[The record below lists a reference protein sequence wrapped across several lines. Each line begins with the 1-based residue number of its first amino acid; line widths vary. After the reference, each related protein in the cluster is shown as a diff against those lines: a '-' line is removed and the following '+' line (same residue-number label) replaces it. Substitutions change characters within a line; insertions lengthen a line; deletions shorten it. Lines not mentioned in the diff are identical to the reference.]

1 MRRLLASVGA
11 FVAASSLGLPAAHA
25 GGGDGNGGA
34 TVGSGGITVTVGG
47 PGSGST
53 GGSAGRGSTSP
64 APPCGVEYISGTDM
78 PSMDNPPST
87 QGYWVINTCTL
98 GTDPKA
104 VQWVPFTPG
113 TTPAVASV
121 AAQKALGKAAWPT
134 ITPTFDPAPDRLL
147 VHFPIWLHLSSGWKQ
162 ITASATVA
170 GVSATVTA
178 KPESVTWA
186 MGDGSS
192 VTCHTA
198 GTAYDSQL
206 SWSANEARRDCGYTF
221 SESSASQTSGR
232 FPVRITVHYGVTWT
246 SNLGGGG
253 SLGDYDRSTSTSVA
267 VGQVQSLEN

>member
-1 MRRLLASVGA
+1 MRRLVASVGA
-11 FVAASSLGLPAAHA
+11 FLAASSLGLPTAHA

-34 TVGSGGITVTVGG
+34 TVGSGGITVTVGVPG
-47 PGSGST
+47 APGGSGGG
-53 GGSAGRGSTSP
+53 GGSSP
-64 APPCGVEYISGTDM
+64 APPCGLEYISGTEM

-113 TTPAVASV
+113 TAPAVASV

-134 ITPTFDPAPDRLL
+134 IKPTFDPSPDRLL
-147 VHFPIWLHLSSGWKQ
+147 VNFPIWLHLSSGWRQ
-162 ITASATVA
+162 ITAAATVA
-170 GVSATVTA
+170 GVTASVTA

-192 VTCHTA
+192 VTCRTA
-198 GTAYDSQL
+198 GTAYDAHL
-206 SWSANEARRDCGYTF
+206 SWSANVARRDCGYTF
-221 SESSASQTSGR
+221 GQSSASQAAGR
-232 FPVRITVHYGVTWT
+232 FTVQVTVHYGVTWT
-246 SNLGGGG
+246 SNFGGGG
-253 SLGDYDRSTSTSVA
+253 SLGDYDRSASTSVA